1 MFGLGKY
8 SSGGRL
14 VVLVRR
20 GACDM
25 GPNLGHVHV
34 RANRRRGDWHG
45 GLWMLLLGGLPG
57 QSQKPDAGGSLPRT
71 DRPHHRAMVIH
82 GCSVDGA
89 SLNGRNLS
97 FRSGNDQSR
106 SASVTWPCNAR
117 SVEMPSH
124 APASP
129 VRGSVGNGV
138 VFRIARPRSPV
149 LGSFTLLVCRQTG
162 EPTSR
167 GHFWV
172 SARGRD
178 VLQRRRYFTAHDTIS
193 SGASRGQDRVRR
205 RSAQFRCRN
214 QVLA

>member
-124 APASP
+124 APAY
-129 VRGSVGNGV
+129 
-138 VFRIARPRSPV
+138 
-149 LGSFTLLVCRQTG
+149 L
-162 EPTSR
+162 
-167 GHFWV
+167 
-172 SARGRD
+172 
-178 VLQRRRYFTAHDTIS
+178 
-193 SGASRGQDRVRR
+193 ASR
-205 RSAQFRCRN
+205 RSLMPV
-214 QVLA
+214 VLCHGLIDLTIEPWLFMVAVSMARSI

>member
-138 VFRIARPRSPV
+138 VFRIARPRSCTAPWGCAPAKSGSGKFHV
-149 LGSFTLLVCRQTG
+149 AGLSANRRADQPGAFLGECTRSGCA
-162 EPTSR
+162 PT
-167 GHFWV
+167 
-172 SARGRD
+172 A
-178 VLQRRRYFTAHDTIS
+178 TIFYS
-193 SGASRGQDRVRR
+193 P
-205 RSAQFRCRN
+205 
-214 QVLA
+214 